1 MRNKFFYLIIF
12 FYAAIIVAAGCSRKA
27 LPVGEAVT
35 AEDSFDKAKFN
46 YVYVE
51 AIKQKLMG
59 NGGEALKRLEEAI
72 ED

>member
-35 AEDSFDKAKFN
+35 AEDSFDEAKFN

-51 AIKQKLMG
+51 GVKQKLMG
-59 NGGEALKRLEEAI
+59 NSGDALKDMEECN
-72 ED
+72 